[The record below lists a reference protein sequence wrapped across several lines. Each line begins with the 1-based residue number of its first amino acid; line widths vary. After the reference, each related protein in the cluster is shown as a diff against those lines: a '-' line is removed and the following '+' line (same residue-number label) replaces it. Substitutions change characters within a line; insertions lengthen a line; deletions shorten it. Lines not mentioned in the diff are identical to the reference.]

1 MQIRQYHSAGS
12 IQQLKC
18 WLTTKVLQQHSSYS
32 SIIVLAVATAVSC
45 AGKLQQYH
53 SWHSSIIVLAVAA
66 AVYGLVNES
75 THAVIFKAI
84 LLAPALY

>member
-1 MQIRQYHSAGS
+1 M
-12 IQQLKC
+12 
-18 WLTTKVLQQHSSYS
+18 
-32 SIIVLAVATAVSC
+32 LAVA
-45 AGKLQQYH
+45 
-53 SWHSSIIVLAVAA
+53 SSIIVLAVAA